1 MKIRDFCIREYL
13 RQFLGQKSMY
23 DGLLGFFK
31 QVGSLLKLLRLLTL
45 GKSFKRLSFISEL
58 RSPKRSKLS

>member
-1 MKIRDFCIREYL
+1 
-13 RQFLGQKSMY
+13 MY